1 MTWPPWLCRLVPYLG
16 RGQAEEDLQEELR
29 LHLELEH
36 ERQRDTGVP
45 EHDAYRAAREEM
57 VRGYRPAPVLL
68 SAVTAL
74 VLAIACINVAGLFL
88 AHGVARRREL
98 AVRGALGRDA
108 GGSRGSF

>member
-57 VRGYRPAPVLL
+57 VRGYRPA
-68 SAVTAL
+68 
-74 VLAIACINVAGLFL
+74 L